1 MPERTH
7 LQAALALADP
17 WRNDWLWSLP
27 IIVLSVLAHCFGL
40 LTIRAR
46 ILLPLS
52 RAIGEKSART
62 SFAWL
67 IAAAVVLAITALH
80 ALEAGVWAF
89 VYVAL
94 SALPDW
100 RSAMLYS
107 LSAITSYGHAALYLD
122 RPWQMMGAL
131 EALNGM
137 MLFGLTPAALF
148 AVLQSYVQWTIPR
161 ASPASHEA
169 APS

>member
-1 MPERTH
+1 M
-7 LQAALALADP
+7 L
-17 WRNDWLWSLP
+17 N
-27 IIVLSVLAHCFGL
+27 VLAHCFGL
-40 LTIRAR
+40 LTIRAQ

-52 RAIGEKSART
+52 GAIGEKSGQTAL
-62 SFAWL
+62 AWL
-67 IAAAVVLAITALH
+67 IAAAAVLAITALH

-94 SALPDW
+94 DALPDW

-107 LSAITSYGHAALYLD
+107 LSAITSYGHAGLYLAK
-122 RPWQMMGAL
+122 PWQMMGAL

-137 MLFGLTPAALF
+137 MLFGLTTAALF
-148 AVLQSYVQWTIPR
+148 AVLQNYARWEIPR